1 MRRQALFAVLAA
13 ATLIQGCQPT
23 YQARTVSSSGF
34 LGTDYAR
41 LHEGKEGEALLVY
54 RNPNVHWADYK
65 KIRLDPVTIWTG
77 DQSAFNGFSAAD
89 RQKLADSF
97 YSAVQQQLSKNYEM
111 VTSTGPGVMHVQIA
125 LTDAKASSPVMDT
138 ISTVMPVGLAVSEA
152 TSIVTGKPSF
162 VGEAQAEAKITD
174 AQTGALL
181 AAAIDRRVG
190 GKSIGGSTNSW
201 DDVQKAF
208 QYWAE
213 QIRYRLCKERG
224 DTACE

>member
-1 MRRQALFAVLAA
+1 MRRQALLAVLTAA
-13 ATLIQGCQPT
+13 ALIQGCQPT
-23 YQARTVSSSGF
+23 YQGRTVSSSGF
-34 LGTDYAR
+34 LETNYGR
-41 LHEGKEGEALLVY
+41 LHEGGEGEALLVY
-54 RNPNVHWADYK
+54 RNPNAHWADYK
-65 KIRLDPVTIWTG
+65 EIHLDPVTIWRG
-77 DQSAFNGFSAAD
+77 DQSAFNDFSAAD

-97 YSAVQQQLSKNYEM
+97 YSAVYQQLSKDYQM
-111 VTSTGPGVMHVQIA
+111 VTSIGPGVMHVQIA

-138 ISTVMPVGLAVSEA
+138 ISTVLPVGLAVSEA

-190 GKSIGGSTNSW
+190 GKSIAGSTNSW
-201 DDVQKAF
+201 DDVQQAF
-208 QYWAE
+208 EYWAE

-224 DTACE
+224 GTACE